1 MGARYFGFGKLKT
14 LVFLL
19 EGESEKTFL
28 KGFLSRAFALDCQSK
43 LVHLVYL
50 TFNGKRDLQNSLVK
64 KIRGWRMPDT
74 TFIVLQ
80 DQDGEDCHEAKKRLH
95 GLCRESGKL
104 RNSVVRIACRT
115 IENWYLGD
123 LRAVGEVYG
132 MELESLYNGSKYRH
146 NIDNLYGAEEMN
158 KITKNRYG
166 KIDGSRRISG
176 AMNDDY
182 QKNRSQSFRTF
193 CTTIAEL
200 LQP

>member
-1 MGARYFGFGKLKT
+1 MKT

-28 KGFLSRAFALDCQSK
+28 KGFLPRAFALDCQSK
-43 LVHLVYL
+43 PVHYFA
-50 TFNGKRDLQNSLVK
+50 FNGKHDLRNSLVR
-64 KIRGWRMPDT
+64 KIRDWRIPNT

-80 DQDGEDCHEAKKRLH
+80 DQDLEDCREAKNRLQR
-95 GLCRESGKL
+95 LCRDSGKL
-104 RNSVVRIACRT
+104 RHCVVRIACRT